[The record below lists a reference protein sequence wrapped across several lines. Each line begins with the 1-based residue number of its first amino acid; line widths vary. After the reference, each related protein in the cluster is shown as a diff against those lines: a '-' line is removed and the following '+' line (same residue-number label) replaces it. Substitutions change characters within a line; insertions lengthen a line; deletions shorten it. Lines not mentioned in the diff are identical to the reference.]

1 MNGTGVGDG
10 PRGLSPAFGVQSR
23 MRLALATLSVI
34 ALAAG
39 MVAAPPALP
48 PITGELTG
56 GFEALRI
63 PTAPGVRWRVEL
75 KAGAAPG
82 DRRAELQLEAA
93 GLALTADVELRSLHA
108 GAWTLRETRIEAG
121 TWFAAVASQL
131 GPAVAGLKVDGVL
144 TLSGAGE
151 FDGGRISGRFAF
163 VWLDGSVRND
173 AEGWWVEGIRARG
186 AWKDLPG
193 MVSDGPVEFT
203 FQSASAAGIEMGKG
217 EIIAQVDSAKQVRV
231 TRARFEALDGRVE
244 FRPFEVNP
252 AQPDLK
258 TEVRFAGV
266 ELSRLTALLPSV
278 LANASGAVTG
288 RMDVTWSQ
296 ATGLRSANATFRPDA
311 GPASVRLT
319 PAPGFLTSRLP
330 ERMRERIDLLPAWLG
345 PLRGL
350 FSPVNPA
357 YETLRAIEMGQMR
370 LEVSTL
376 EVTIDPSGDPQGR
389 TARVV
394 VQAQP
399 AAERS
404 VVESVRFE
412 INVKGP
418 LADLL
423 RLGLEGR
430 LKVSTR

>member
-1 MNGTGVGDG
+1 
-10 PRGLSPAFGVQSR
+10 
-23 MRLALATLSVI
+23 MRLAFATWSVI
-34 ALAAG
+34 ALTAG
-39 MVAAPPALP
+39 LFAAPPALP

-56 GFEALRI
+56 VLEALRI
-63 PTAPGVRWRVEL
+63 PAAPGLRWWVEL

-82 DRRAELQLEAA
+82 DRRAELHLEAA
-93 GLALTADVELRSLHA
+93 GLALMADVELRSFHS
-108 GAWTLRETRIEAG
+108 GAWTLRQTRIEAG
-121 TWFAAVASQL
+121 KWFAAVASQL
-131 GPAVAGLKVDGVL
+131 GPALAGLKVDGVI
-144 TLSGAGE
+144 TLSGQGE
-151 FDGGRISGRFAF
+151 FDGARVSGRLGFE
-163 VWLDGSVRND
+163 WIEGSVRND
-173 AEGWWVEGIRARG
+173 ADGWAVEGIRARG

-193 MVSDGPVEFT
+193 VVSDGPVEFT
-203 FQSASAAGIEMGKG
+203 FRSAAAAGVEMGKG
-217 EIIAQVDSAKQVRV
+217 EIVALVDSAKRVRV
-231 TRARFEALDGRVE
+231 TRARFEALDGQVE
-244 FRPFEVNP
+244 FSPFEVNP
-252 AQPDLK
+252 VQPDLK

-266 ELSRLTALLPSV
+266 ELSRLTAFLPSV

-296 ATGLRSANATFRPDA
+296 AAGLRSANATFRPDA

-330 ERMRERIDLLPAWLG
+330 ERVRERIDLLPAWLG